1 MKEQIRQMTEEEWEK
16 SRDERVQNWRNFAS
30 KKTVIGT
37 KKSNKQIR
45 APQVKLEERPASAAK
60 VDSTTGK
67 PMGINEDYKKSWK

>member
-1 MKEQIRQMTEEEWEK
+1 MKEQIRQLSEEDWEK
-16 SRDERVQNWRNFAS
+16 TRDERVQNWRSFAS

-60 VDSTTGK
+60 LDISGK